1 MIKWNG
7 TSAGKPIKKHTDAI
21 WAIEKLGVD
30 CFLTGGNDGK
40 LIVWSDKF
48 EAMKTLDIAQ
58 FVKYS
63 PGVRSLAKH
72 SSGDKLLIGTR
83 GADVIELD
91 IGESSNG
98 EPTLSRTIV

>member
-63 PGVRSLAKH
+63 PGVRSLAIH
-72 SSGDKLLIGTR
+72 SNGKKLLIGTR
-83 GADVIELD
+83 GADVIEVD
-91 IGESSNG
+91 IGG
-98 EPTLSRTIV
+98 EPTLERTIV

>member
-1 MIKWNG
+1 M
-7 TSAGKPIKKHTDAI
+7 KHKDAI

-48 EAMKTLDIAQ
+48 EAIKTLDIAP

-63 PGVRSLAKH
+63 PGVRSLGLH

-91 IGESSNG
+91 IEMDRSD
-98 EPTLSRTIV
+98 EPTLLRTIV